1 MAGNVNQVV
10 QKQVVQTQVVK
21 ICDLH
26 FSYENKPILSG
37 VNLSVQAGKITA
49 ILGPSG
55 VGKTSI
61 LRLIGAQLT
70 PNAGTVLVNGHNIHQ
85 LSRNCLYKQRR
96 KMGMLFQQSAL
107 FTHMSV
113 FENVAFPLKEHTEL
127 THSMIRDIVL
137 MKLEAV
143 GLRGAGHLKPNELS
157 GGMARRVALARA
169 LALDPN
175 LMMYDEPFTGQD
187 PISMA
192 VLMRLIKNLNEI
204 LGMSSIIVSHD
215 VQETMS
221 IADYVYIFSNGQVIG
236 EGKPDQ
242 LLEAKQSPMIHQF
255 IQGLADGVIP
265 FHYPAKAFDEDL
277 LHG

>member
-1 MAGNVNQVV
+1 MAGNSNQLV
-10 QKQVVQTQVVK
+10 Q
-21 ICDLH
+21 IENLH
-26 FSYENKPILSG
+26 FSYEDRSILSG
-37 VNLSVQAGKITA
+37 INLSIQAGKITA

-70 PNAGTVLVNGHNIHQ
+70 PDTGIIHVHGQNIHQ
-85 LSRNCLYKQRR
+85 LSTKKLYDARR
-96 KMGMLFQQSAL
+96 KMGLLFQQSAL

-113 FENVAFPLKEHTEL
+113 FDNVAFPLKEHTQL
-127 THSMIRDIVL
+127 TSSMIRDIVL

-143 GLRGAGHLKPNELS
+143 GLRGARHLMPNKLS

-169 LALDPN
+169 LALDPY

-192 VLMRLIKNLNEI
+192 VLIRLIKDLNQI
-204 LGMSSIIVSHD
+204 LGMTSIIVSHD
-215 VQETMS
+215 VAETMS
-221 IADYVYIFSNGQVIG
+221 IADYVYILSSGQVIAQ
-236 EGKPDQ
+236 GKPSQ
-242 LLEAKQSPMIHQF
+242 LLEGKQSPMVQQF

-265 FHYPAKAFDEDL
+265 FHYPAKDFSEDL